1 MKVSTRG
8 EYGLRAMVSLARM
21 FGRGPLPLTVIAQ
34 DSAVPLAYLEQLML
48 PLRRAGLVISTR
60 GAHGGYQ
67 LARPPEEVKVGEIYR
82 VMEGPIAPMDCVR
95 EDADDDTCPMIEGC
109 ATRIVWLKLRDSIL
123 EVLDSTTLADLL
135 SQASSARAEH
145 LV

>member
-8 EYGLRAMVSLARM
+8 EYGLRAMVALARM
-21 FGRGPLPLTVIAQ
+21 YGRGPMPLNVIAQ
-34 DSAVPLAYLEQLML
+34 DSAVPLAYLEQLIL

-67 LARPPEEVKVGEIYR
+67 LARPPEQVKVGEIYR

-95 EDADDDTCPMIEGC
+95 EDADEDTCPMIDGC
-109 ATRIVWLKLRDSIL
+109 ATRVVWLKLRDSII
-123 EVLDSTTLADLL
+123 EVLDSTTLADLIA
-135 SQASSARAEH
+135 QAPRSRAGQPA
-145 LV
+145 

>member
-21 FGRGPLPLTVIAQ
+21 YGRGPMPLSVIAQ

-48 PLRRAGLVISTR
+48 PLRRAGLVVSTR
-60 GAHGGYQ
+60 GAHGGYE
-67 LARPPEEVKVGEIYR
+67 LARPPDQVKVGEIYR

-95 EDADDDTCPMIEGC
+95 EDADEDICPMIDGC
-109 ATRIVWLKLRDSIL
+109 ATRIVWLKLRDSIV
-123 EVLDSTTLADLL
+123 EVLDSTTLADLI
-135 SQASSARAEH
+135 SHAPRPRAEQP
-145 LV
+145 V

>member
-21 FGRGPLPLTVIAQ
+21 YGRGPMPLSVIAQ

-48 PLRRAGLVISTR
+48 PLRRAGLVVSTR

-67 LARPPEEVKVGEIYR
+67 LARPPEQVKVGEIYR

-95 EDADDDTCPMIEGC
+95 EDADEETCPMIDGC
-109 ATRIVWLKLRDSIL
+109 ATRIVWLKLRDSIV
-123 EVLDSTTLADLL
+123 EVLDSTTLADLIA
-135 SQASSARAEH
+135 QAPRRPAEQPA
-145 LV
+145 

>member
-1 MKVSTRG
+1 
-8 EYGLRAMVSLARM
+8 MVSLARM
-21 FGRGPLPLTVIAQ
+21 YGRGPMPLSVIAQ

-67 LARPPEEVKVGEIYR
+67 LARPPEQVKVGEIYR

-95 EDADDDTCPMIEGC
+95 EDADEDTCPMIDGC
-109 ATRIVWLKLRDSIL
+109 ATRVVWLKLRDSII
-123 EVLDSTTLADLL
+123 EVLDSTTLADLIA
-135 SQASSARAEH
+135 QAPRPRAEQPS
-145 LV
+145 